1 MSLHAHGQRPGSCPG
16 HLKSC
21 APAPRVP
28 RTPARLTTITD
39 SIHRRRSDGDPPS
52 MRKGKECAPEKAK
65 ELREL
70 KTTDTPPGSG
80 TQAAHTNSH
89 RAPTPKI
96 RKKPGG
102 THFFHTE
109 NEFLKR
115 CEIAVGSM
123 VSRAHQLVAIAAA
136 VRDILRGWP
145 STMWRSAHRCAASMV
160 DPCDCAPT
168 FKNSDQECYAR
179 RAHAPLIVHHPDST

>member
-1 MSLHAHGQRPGSCPG
+1 MPL
-16 HLKSC
+16 LWF
-21 APAPRVP
+21 
-28 RTPARLTTITD
+28 D
-39 SIHRRRSDGDPPS
+39 
-52 MRKGKECAPEKAK
+52 
-65 ELREL
+65 
-70 KTTDTPPGSG
+70 
-80 TQAAHTNSH
+80 HTLGYF
-89 RAPTPKI
+89 PQI

-123 VSRAHQLVAIAAA
+123 VSRARQLVAIAAA

>member
-1 MSLHAHGQRPGSCPG
+1 MGYHEYVHGAYYG
-16 HLKSC
+16 LKYQASQK
-21 APAPRVP
+21 RYLV
-28 RTPARLTTITD
+28 TVLGLRLPL
-39 SIHRRRSDGDPPS
+39 GCFP
-52 MRKGKECAPEKAK
+52 
-65 ELREL
+65 
-70 KTTDTPPGSG
+70 
-80 TQAAHTNSH
+80 Q
-89 RAPTPKI
+89 I